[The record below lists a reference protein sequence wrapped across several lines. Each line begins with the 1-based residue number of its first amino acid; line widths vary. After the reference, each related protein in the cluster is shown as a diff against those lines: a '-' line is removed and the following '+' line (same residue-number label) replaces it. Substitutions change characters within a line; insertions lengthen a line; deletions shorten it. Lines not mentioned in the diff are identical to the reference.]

1 MFDQEMYKMQCL
13 GKDPQMIHHLL
24 LLMMKILTPLMMI
37 LMMSYAEVSKVK
49 TIWIPQDYMDG
60 YYASADSVG
69 PVIKIITKKNLT
81 ASQLDTD
88 NEVLENTMKGLELS
102 LSFPFDLLR
111 RKYMEG
117 ILRNM
122 NRQKIN
128 YQNMENM
135 PDLET
140 YG

>member
-1 MFDQEMYKMQCL
+1 
-13 GKDPQMIHHLL
+13 MIHQQ
-24 LLMMKILTPLMMI
+24 LMMKILTPLLMV
-37 LMMSYAEVSKVK
+37 LMMSYAEVSKLK
-49 TIWIPQDYMDG
+49 TNWTPVDYMDG
-60 YYASADSVG
+60 YDASANSVRPG
-69 PVIKIITKKNLT
+69 LKRITKKDLT
-81 ASQLDTD
+81 ASQLDKA
-88 NEVLENTMKGLELS
+88 NEVFENTMKGLKLS
-102 LSFPFDLLR
+102 LSFPFDLLH

-128 YQNMENM
+128 YQNMEHL

>member
-1 MFDQEMYKMQCL
+1 
-13 GKDPQMIHHLL
+13 
-24 LLMMKILTPLMMI
+24 MMMRLILTPL
-37 LMMSYAEVSKVK
+37 LMVLLIIHRAEVSKVK
-49 TIWIPQDYMDG
+49 TIWSTVDYMDG
-60 YYASADSVG
+60 YDASADNFVHAL
-69 PVIKIITKKNLT
+69 KRITKKDMT
-81 ASQLDTD
+81 ASQLNKA
-88 NEVLENTMKGLELS
+88 NEDYEQNLTLNTMKGLEHS
-102 LSFPFDLLR
+102 LSFPFVLLR

-128 YQNMENM
+128 YQNMEHL